1 MPEKY
6 LLHINS
12 LFIRSAL
19 WAGPKSFNLF
29 ISLIEIPNRNTH
41 NFERQLL
48 WSVGHVRVQTPT
60 CTPSSLFVRA
70 KLQWMTS
77 VKWQIKK
84 KKTHIHR
91 MTRAK
96 FVVSSLQFSSSDITF
111 INFMK
116 LLLLCMT
123 VILLLLNWKMGY
135 FSSLSSRLICFFLSS
150 SSLLFFSCVCS
161 CCYWKSSSLCERR
174 IYGQAKASIA
184 IANINLFET
193 QHIIA
198 MSRDWAVCAQ
208 ERQIFSRRVMSSCF
222 CRNEQTQNNMKKKKR
237 ILSGILVLASGDSR
251 SEICFYLLAVDIRV
265 HKESSRP
272 SYVGCVCVGA
282 RATPA
287 KQQHR
292 MAPGG

>member
-1 MPEKY
+1 
-6 LLHINS
+6 
-12 LFIRSAL
+12 
-19 WAGPKSFNLF
+19 
-29 ISLIEIPNRNTH
+29 
-41 NFERQLL
+41 
-48 WSVGHVRVQTPT
+48 
-60 CTPSSLFVRA
+60 
-70 KLQWMTS
+70 
-77 VKWQIKK
+77 
-84 KKTHIHR
+84 

-272 SYVGCVCVGA
+272 SYVGCVCWCSCHTSETAAPNGTGRLNKMKLHSLA
-282 RATPA
+282 MDGTERAA
-287 KQQHR
+287 KIYCNY
-292 MAPGG
+292 MYKKALN